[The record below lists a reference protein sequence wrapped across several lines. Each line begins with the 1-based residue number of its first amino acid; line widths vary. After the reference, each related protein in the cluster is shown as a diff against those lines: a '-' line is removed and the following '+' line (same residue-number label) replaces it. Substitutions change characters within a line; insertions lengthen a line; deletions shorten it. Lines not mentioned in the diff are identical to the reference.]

1 MGAKPIQPIYPSW
14 IKLAIEE
21 VWLPQGWGWQLP
33 TTAASAPRRS
43 RRVSPGLTEPHQVWV
58 SPTREPEG
66 LTTQEEADAPTLCRT
81 LAAEHFQFRLVG
93 IFARISQQEWSKLL
107 QFYIH
112 TIRLLKNFGFIDKSH
127 FCFFQLTLL
136 SSPKNHMLHS
146 PQRNFSL

>member
-93 IFARISQQEWSKLL
+93 TFAGISQQEWS
-107 QFYIH
+107 Q
-112 TIRLLKNFGFIDKSH
+112 KSH
-127 FCFFQLTLL
+127 ASFSTEKYIMMALL
-136 SSPKNHMLHS
+136 STG
-146 PQRNFSL
+146 